1 MEAGDFMLV
10 SARHFKIVIFL
21 LFTGCFVA
29 GAQEKDSLD
38 RLPLVNSTRVD
49 SLLNNYYL
57 DGVRDFIAKL
67 GVLSVKQKN
76 VRLKR
81 KDFNDRLIINIRK
94 SLILNKND
102 FSVIMQYKLN
112 PSLYL
117 KGQSVRSLEG
127 TRNSVNIVYK
137 LEYE

>member
-1 MEAGDFMLV
+1 MV
-10 SARHFKIVIFL
+10 
-21 LFTGCFVA
+21 FTGCYVA
-29 GAQEKDSLD
+29 GAQEMDSLD

-102 FSVIMQYKLN
+102 FSVNMQYKLN

-117 KGQSVRSLEG
+117 KGQSVRSPEG